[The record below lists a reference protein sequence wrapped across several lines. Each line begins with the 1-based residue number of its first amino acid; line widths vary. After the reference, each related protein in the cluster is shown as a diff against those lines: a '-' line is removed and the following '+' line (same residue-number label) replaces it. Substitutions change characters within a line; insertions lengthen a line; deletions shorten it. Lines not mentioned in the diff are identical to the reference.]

1 MFLDEFETIIFRI
14 EQDSN
19 LNIGQKKRRLST
31 LRYVIFCKNP
41 IEKQKCSELKLKCPN
56 ITYY

>member
-1 MFLDEFETIIFRI
+1 MFLDEFETIVFRI
-14 EQDSN
+14 ERDSN
-19 LNIGQKKRRLST
+19 LNIGQKKRRLLT
-31 LRYVIFCKNP
+31 LRYVIFCKNS